1 MSEEPGAME
10 VRFAVGQTVLRQE
23 EKRTAVILELYP
35 LESYE
40 EPLYLLGYEEGGE
53 GVWPQS
59 GLTAVTTATG

>member
-1 MSEEPGAME
+1 
-10 VRFAVGQTVLRQE
+10 LRQE
-23 EKRTAVILELYP
+23 EKRTAVILDLYP

>member
-1 MSEEPGAME
+1 ME
-10 VRFAVGQTVLRQE
+10 VRFAVGETVLRQE

-59 GLTAVTTATG
+59 GLTAVTTPTG

>member
-1 MSEEPGAME
+1 ME
-10 VRFAVGQTVLRQE
+10 VRFAVGETVLRQE

-59 GLTAVTTATG
+59 GLTAVTAGLP